1 MFSLPYTRKIFV
13 LSIGALLLIA
23 CETKPTTPL
32 INKVSTPNDPLSKDL
47 PDNSSAA
54 KNEARLFPKT
64 TELKVGQSLVVIL
77 TTDYGQDLIWRVQ
90 NPLPNFLTPG
100 GETTQTNLGLGTGTA
115 ETRVFKFSS
124 LKAGKENL
132 SFLLGKRSQPN
143 ATPIEVRTTLVTVSS
158 P

>member
-1 MFSLPYTRKIFV
+1 MLC
-13 LSIGALLLIA
+13 IGALLLIA

-47 PDNSSAA
+47 PENSSAA

-90 NPLPNFLTPG
+90 NPLPDFLTPN
-100 GETTQTNLGLGTGTA
+100 GETTQTTLGLGTGTA

>member
-1 MFSLPYTRKIFV
+1 MTCLGV
-13 LSIGALLLIA
+13 LLLIA
-23 CETKPTTPL
+23 CESTPTAAK

-47 PDNSSAA
+47 PDNNAAA
-54 KNEARLFPKT
+54 KNEARPFPKT

-90 NPLPNFLTPG
+90 NPLPNFLTSSA
-100 GETTQTNLGLGTGTA
+100 ETTQTLLGIGTGTA

-124 LKAGKENL
+124 LKAGKDNL
-132 SFLLGKRSQPN
+132 SFFLGKRSQPN
-143 ATPIEVRTTLVTVSS
+143 ATPLEIRTTVVTVSA

>member
-1 MFSLPYTRKIFV
+1 VTCLGV
-13 LSIGALLLIA
+13 LLLIA
-23 CETKPTTPL
+23 CESTPTAAK
-32 INKVSTPNDPLSKDL
+32 INKVSTPIDPLSKDL

-54 KNEARLFPKT
+54 KNEDRPFPKT

-90 NPLPNFLTPG
+90 NPLPNFLTSSA
-100 GETTQTNLGLGTGTA
+100 ETTQTLLGIGTGTA

-143 ATPIEVRTTLVTVSS
+143 ATPLEIRTTLVTVSS

>member
-1 MFSLPYTRKIFV
+1 MAC
-13 LSIGALLLIA
+13 IGALLLIA
-23 CETKPTTPL
+23 CETTPTAAK

-47 PDNSSAA
+47 PDNNGAA
-54 KNEARLFPKT
+54 KNEARPFPKT

-124 LKAGKENL
+124 HRTGNGNL
-132 SFLLGKRSQPN
+132 SFFLGKRSQPN
-143 ATPIEVRTTLVTVSS
+143 ATPLEIRTTAVTVSA

>member
-1 MFSLPYTRKIFV
+1 MTCLGV
-13 LSIGALLLIA
+13 LLLIA
-23 CETKPTTPL
+23 CESTPTAAK
-32 INKVSTPNDPLSKDL
+32 INKVSTPIDPLSKDL

-54 KNEARLFPKT
+54 KNEDRPFPKT

-90 NPLPNFLTPG
+90 NPLPNFLTSSA
-100 GETTQTNLGLGTGTA
+100 ETTQTLLGIGTGTA

-143 ATPIEVRTTLVTVSS
+143 ATPLEIRTTLVTVSS

>member
-1 MFSLPYTRKIFV
+1 MTCLGV
-13 LSIGALLLIA
+13 LLLIA
-23 CETKPTTPL
+23 CESTPTAAK
-32 INKVSTPNDPLSKDL
+32 INKVSTPIDPLSKDL

-54 KNEARLFPKT
+54 KNEDRPFPKT

-77 TTDYGQDLIWRVQ
+77 TTDYGQDLTWRVQ
-90 NPLPNFLTPG
+90 NPLPDFLTSS
-100 GETTQTNLGLGTGTA
+100 GETTQTTLGLGTGTA

-143 ATPIEVRTTLVTVSS
+143 ATPLEIRTTTVTVST

>member
-1 MFSLPYTRKIFV
+1 MQKLFV
-13 LSIGALLLIA
+13 ACICTPLFIA
-23 CETKPTTPL
+23 CESTPTATK
-32 INKVSTPNDPLSKDL
+32 INKVSTPNDSLTKDSASKS
-47 PDNSSAA
+47 PTV
-54 KNEARLFPKT
+54 KNEAQPFPKT
-64 TELKVGQSLVVIL
+64 IELKVGQSLVVIL
-77 TTDYGQDLIWRVQ
+77 ATDYGPDLIWRVQ
-90 NPLPNFLTPG
+90 NPLPNFLAPG

>member
-1 MFSLPYTRKIFV
+1 MTCLSV
-13 LSIGALLLIA
+13 LLFIA
-23 CETKPTTPL
+23 CESTPTAAK
-32 INKVSTPNDPLSKDL
+32 IKKVSTPIDPLSKDL
-47 PDNSSAA
+47 PENSSAA
-54 KNEARLFPKT
+54 KNEDRPFPKT

-77 TTDYGQDLIWRVQ
+77 TTDYGQDLTWRVQ
-90 NPLPNFLTPG
+90 NPLPDFLTSS
-100 GETTQTNLGLGTGTA
+100 GETTQTTLGLGTGTA

-143 ATPIEVRTTLVTVSS
+143 ATPLEIRTTTVTVST

>member
-1 MFSLPYTRKIFV
+1 M

-64 TELKVGQSLVVIL
+64 TELKVGQSLVVII

-90 NPLPNFLTPG
+90 NPLPNFLAPG
-100 GETTQTNLGLGTGTA
+100 GETTQTTLGLGTGTA

-124 LKAGKENL
+124 LRAGKGNL

-143 ATPIEVRTTLVTVSS
+143 ATPLETRTTLVTVSS

>member
-1 MFSLPYTRKIFV
+1 MFSLQYTQKIFV
-13 LSIGALLLIA
+13 LCIGVLLLIA

-47 PDNSSAA
+47 PENSSAA

-90 NPLPNFLTPG
+90 NPLPDFLTPN
-100 GETTQTNLGLGTGTA
+100 GETTQTTLGLGTGTA

>member
-1 MFSLPYTRKIFV
+1 MTCLSV
-13 LSIGALLLIA
+13 LLFIA
-23 CETKPTTPL
+23 CESTPTAAK
-32 INKVSTPNDPLSKDL
+32 INKVSTPIDPLSKDL

-54 KNEARLFPKT
+54 KNEDRPFPKT

-77 TTDYGQDLIWRVQ
+77 TTDYGQDLTWRVQ
-90 NPLPNFLTPG
+90 NPLPDFLTSS
-100 GETTQTNLGLGTGTA
+100 GETTQTTLGLGTGTA

-143 ATPIEVRTTLVTVSS
+143 ATPLEIRTTSVTVST

>member
-1 MFSLPYTRKIFV
+1 MTCLGV
-13 LSIGALLLIA
+13 LLLIA
-23 CETKPTTPL
+23 CESTPTAVK
-32 INKVSTPNDPLSKDL
+32 INKVSTPIDPLSKDL
-47 PDNSSAA
+47 PENSSAA
-54 KNEARLFPKT
+54 KNEDRPFPKT
-64 TELKVGQSLVVIL
+64 TELKIGQSLVVIL

-90 NPLPNFLTPG
+90 NPLPDFLTSS
-100 GETTQTNLGLGTGTA
+100 GETTQTTLGLGTGTA

-143 ATPIEVRTTLVTVSS
+143 ATPLEIRTTTVTVST

>member
-1 MFSLPYTRKIFV
+1 MTC
-13 LSIGALLLIA
+13 IGALLLIA
-23 CETKPTTPL
+23 CETTPTAAK

-47 PDNSSAA
+47 PDNNAAA
-54 KNEARLFPKT
+54 KNEARPFPKT

-90 NPLPNFLTPG
+90 NPLPNFLTSSA
-100 GETTQTNLGLGTGTA
+100 ETTQTLLGIGTGTA

-124 LKAGKENL
+124 LRTGNGNL
-132 SFLLGKRSQPN
+132 SFFLGKRSQPN
-143 ATPIEVRTTLVTVSS
+143 ATPLEIRTTAVTVSA

>member
-1 MFSLPYTRKIFV
+1 MTCLSV
-13 LSIGALLLIA
+13 LLFIA
-23 CETKPTTPL
+23 CESTPTAAK
-32 INKVSTPNDPLSKDL
+32 INKVSTPIDPLSKDL

-54 KNEARLFPKT
+54 KNEDRPFPKT

-77 TTDYGQDLIWRVQ
+77 TTDYGQDLTWRVQ
-90 NPLPNFLTPG
+90 NPLPDFLTSS
-100 GETTQTNLGLGTGTA
+100 GETTQTTLGLGTGTA

-143 ATPIEVRTTLVTVSS
+143 ATPLEIRTTTVTVST